1 MSSSHPKDRDY
12 AHFLKALNAYHNF
25 TESVAVYPGAGESGP
40 SELSYLSLGLAGETG
55 ETVDVIKKAIRR
67 GYLVQED
74 QAKLEGELGDLLF
87 YWTRL
92 CYAAGLNPANVL
104 QENVGKLSERKDS
117 GTLKDR

>member
-1 MSSSHPKDRDY
+1 MSSYRHLNEMMH
-12 AHFLKALNAYHNF
+12 HFENAAKEYHRF
-25 TESVAVYPGAGESGP
+25 TDTVAVYPGAGEGGP